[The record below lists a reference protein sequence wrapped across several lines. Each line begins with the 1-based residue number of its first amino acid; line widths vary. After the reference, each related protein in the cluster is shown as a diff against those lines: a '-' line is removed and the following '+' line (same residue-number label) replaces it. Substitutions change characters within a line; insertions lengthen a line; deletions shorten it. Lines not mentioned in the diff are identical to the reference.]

1 MALLINGERVEDE
14 EITREAQTMRQ
25 SFDQIPVEERERRR
39 LDPSHLERHLWE
51 WSRENVIERTLLRQ
65 EAAKDDEP
73 VPTDVVEAA
82 LEKIKKDQRGEG
94 QVSLSR
100 VDDNDLRAE
109 IATRV
114 RLDRLIGRITEK
126 VKPPK
131 SKDVAEYYRK
141 HREQFHVPEMVHA
154 AHIVKN
160 VDEKTSEEAARAAIG
175 QVAAELGNGGRFEEL
190 ADKHS
195 DCPGNGG
202 DLGSFPRGQMVDQF
216 DDVVFAMQPGEISPV
231 FRTTFGFHI
240 AKLYAKRPARRRSL
254 SEASDDVREALL
266 ERRRTKALEDYV
278 DRLKANATIE
288 DVVTNLSESIATRS

>member
-1 MALLINGERVEDE
+1 MALLINDERVEDE

-39 LDPSHLERHLWE
+39 LDPAHLERHLWE

-65 EAAKDDEP
+65 QAAKDDEP
-73 VPTDVVEAA
+73 VPTEVVEAA
-82 LEKIKKDQRGEG
+82 FEKIKKDLRGEG
-94 QVSLSR
+94 QVSLSK

-109 IATRV
+109 IETRV

-131 SKDVAEYYRK
+131 RKDVAEYYRK
-141 HREQFHVPEMVHA
+141 HREQFHIPEMVHV

-160 VDEKTSEEAARAAIG
+160 VDEKTSEEAARAVID
-175 QVAAELGNGGRFEEL
+175 QVAAELGNGGHFEEL

-202 DLGSFPRGQMVDQF
+202 DLGSFPRGQMVDEF

-240 AKLYAKRPARRRSL
+240 AKLYEKTPASQRSL
-254 SEASDDVREALL
+254 SEASDDVRDALL
-266 ERRRTKALEDYV
+266 ERKKTKTLEDYV

-288 DVVTNLSESIATRS
+288 DVLTNLSESIATRA